1 MKRARL
7 ALWWLAPQ
15 LLFLFLYRYGLRS
28 WFQQDDFAWLSQD
41 QNLHTLNDWLRALFE
56 PRAQGTIRPWSERLF
71 FLLNYRYAGMNPLPF
86 HAWVAGTM
94 ALNLVLAQWLVLRLT
109 ASRLAALAAAVF
121 WLANPGLA
129 TPLCWLS
136 SYNQVLCAFFIL
148 AALACLV
155 RALETGRAAWWWA
168 QLAVFVLGFGALEI
182 NIIYPALALAVVLLR
197 DRRQW
202 LKTLPAFAISGLY
215 FVLHHSVAPKPASG
229 PYARY
234 WDLDM
239 IPTYVRYWGAAL
251 AGGQILPHWRL
262 PSWSWEAAA
271 CTRAPILAGLA
282 AFAWRRGGRTAALG
296 AFWFT
301 AAIGPVLPLRDHFSV
316 YYLALPAFGLAL
328 ILGSFLHFAWP
339 RGWRWRAA
347 AAAVIGL
354 HLYFALPIQQATARW
369 HYERGRRV
377 QGLVEGIWRAHELHP
392 GKTILLTGLD
402 DELYWGGFYDA
413 PHRVLG
419 IPEVFLAPGAEKSIT
434 PHASL
439 GEIAQTVAPES
450 MAAQELF
457 WDRAVVY
464 QVDGLRLLNITRRYT
479 KNLPPAWLEARPR
492 LIDAGLPA
500 FDRDLGAGWH
510 AREGNYRWMSQS
522 AVVHLAAPDPSAA
535 FFTVPISVSSI
546 LSRSSSAFFR
556 CFSRRSAPCASNC
569 CSATRFAS
577 TAFSSASSMPA
588 TAWSSS
594 GATSAPSGFFATPAP
609 AASVT
614 LLSVARMFFSVSS
627 RPCSACSVAWVTAW
641 RSWSD
646 CCAVADSNIE
656 ISASASNAG
665 LDMAAPRRGWD
676 GAARRPRRDA
686 RTAHR
691 LRQAPAG
698 GTHAGSRPIV
708 GAPGQRSRPATVQR
722 AVVGVVAPPLISTT
736 LPSGSSRY
744 SDGPSPSAP

>member
-1 MKRARL
+1 ML
-7 ALWWLAPQ
+7 AL
-15 LLFLFLYRYGLRS
+15 
-28 WFQQDDFAWLSQD
+28 
-41 QNLHTLNDWLRALFE
+41 
-56 PRAQGTIRPWSERLF
+56 
-71 FLLNYRYAGMNPLPF
+71 PL
-86 HAWVAGTM
+86 
-94 ALNLVLAQWLVLRLT
+94 
-109 ASRLAALAAAVF
+109 
-121 WLANPGLA
+121 
-129 TPLCWLS
+129 
-136 SYNQVLCAFFIL
+136 
-148 AALACLV
+148 
-155 RALETGRAAWWWA
+155 
-168 QLAVFVLGFGALEI
+168 
-182 NIIYPALALAVVLLR
+182 
-197 DRRQW
+197 
-202 LKTLPAFAISGLY
+202 FAISGLY
-215 FVLHHSVAPKPASG
+215 FVLHHSAAVKPPSG

-271 CTRAPILAGLA
+271 WTLAAILAGFA
-282 AFAWRRGGRTAALG
+282 AFAWRRGERTAALG

-522 AVVHLAAPDPSAA
+522 AVVHLAAPDPSADLLFVA
-535 FFTVPISVSSI
+535 GYCPPEQAAKGVNLTLKAGGAVLGTI
-546 LSRSSSAFFR
+546 RTSSANAGFEGRLPLPAGF
-556 CFSRRSAPCASNC
+556 AP
-569 CSATRFAS
+569 T
-577 TAFSSASSMPA
+577 
-588 TAWSSS
+588 
-594 GATSAPSGFFATPAP
+594 GEVE
-609 AASVT
+609 VT
-614 LLSVARMFFSVSS
+614 LLVD
-627 RPCSACSVAWVTAW
+627 RPYREPGGRELGLAFGRIGWVQNQSKD
-641 RSWSD
+641 R
-646 CCAVADSNIE
+646 
-656 ISASASNAG
+656 
-665 LDMAAPRRGWD
+665 
-676 GAARRPRRDA
+676 
-686 RTAHR
+686 
-691 LRQAPAG
+691 
-698 GTHAGSRPIV
+698 
-708 GAPGQRSRPATVQR
+708 
-722 AVVGVVAPPLISTT
+722 
-736 LPSGSSRY
+736 
-744 SDGPSPSAP
+744 